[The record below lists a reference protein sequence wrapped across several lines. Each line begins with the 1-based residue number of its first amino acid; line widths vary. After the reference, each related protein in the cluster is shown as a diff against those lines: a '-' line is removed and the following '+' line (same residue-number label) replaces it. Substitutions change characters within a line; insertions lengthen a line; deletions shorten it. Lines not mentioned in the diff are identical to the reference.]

1 MRAPT
6 MPNSPFDLIIVGTG
20 PGGYVAAIRAAQ
32 LGLKTAVV
40 EKEELGGTCLNWGCI
55 PTKAWIVTAHLYEQ
69 IRRAREFGIEVGE
82 PRINW
87 KLLVERKNKVV
98 SQLTGGVKV
107 LLQGRKVEILRGNGT
122 LSTPGRIVVAG
133 AEGSREITADNV
145 ILATGAEATLPPG
158 FKLDGERVITSQ
170 QALDLS
176 HQPRRLAVLGGGV
189 VGAEFACFFAA
200 IATEATLIE
209 MLPRLLPAED
219 DEIAQALEREMK
231 KQKINLHTNTKV
243 EGLSDGEGGA
253 VRLTL
258 SGGKTLEVDT
268 VLVAT
273 GRRPYAEKLGLE
285 AVGIA
290 RADRGKIV
298 VNDHLQT
305 SVRGI
310 YAIGDVTDIR
320 QLAHFASAQ
329 GKAAVEIIAGH
340 PAQTNWRAVPAATF
354 TSPEIASVGLTER
367 EAKAEGREVKIGRFP
382 FRAHGRNIAD
392 GELTGFVKLVA
403 DASTDQVLGAHI
415 FGAKASELIHE
426 CALAIGADLDL
437 HDLAQA
443 IHAHPTMMEA
453 IGEAA
458 EDAEGLAIHLMRQEA
473 KAAAR

>member
-1 MRAPT
+1 M
-6 MPNSPFDLIIVGTG
+6 
-20 PGGYVAAIRAAQ
+20 
-32 LGLKTAVV
+32 
-40 EKEELGGTCLNWGCI
+40 
-55 PTKAWIVTAHLYEQ
+55 
-69 IRRAREFGIEVGE
+69 
-82 PRINW
+82 
-87 KLLVERKNKVV
+87 V
-98 SQLTGGVKV
+98 SQLTGGVKQ
-107 LLQGRKVEILRGNGT
+107 LLQGRKVEILRGAGT
-122 LSTPGRIVVAG
+122 LSAPGRIVVTG
-133 AEGSREITADNV
+133 ADGAREIAAEN
-145 ILATGAEATLPPG
+145 ILLATGAVATLPPG
-158 FKLDGERVITSQ
+158 FTLDGERVITSQ
-170 QALDLS
+170 EALDLS

-189 VGAEFACFFAA
+189 VGVEFACFFAA
-200 IATEATLIE
+200 IGTEVTLIE
-209 MLPRLLPAED
+209 MLPRLVPAED

-231 KQKINLHTNTKV
+231 KQKVTIHTNTKV
-243 EGLSDGEGGA
+243 EGLADGADGA

-273 GRRPYAEKLGLE
+273 GRRPYAEGLGLE
-285 AVGIA
+285 TLSIA
-290 RADRGKIV
+290 RGDRGKIV

-403 DASTDQVLGAHI
+403 DATTDQVLGAHI

-426 CALAIGADLDL
+426 CALAIAADLNL

-458 EDAEGLAIHLMRQEA
+458 EDAEGLAIHLMRQEVR
-473 KAAAR
+473 AAAR